1 MTYMIFLKGC
11 ESQLR
16 ILLIDTGPSFPESNN
31 EHRDKPKKE
40 DLLCLYY
47 RMRRSI
53 LTLALVASLAIV
65 STISVNFVSASKD
78 ESNITLTILVN
89 RGKILIDNALDV
101 LRNETNAV
109 IDVKYLEFPYNSTR
123 DEIIRILSN
132 RTPVDIIM
140 VDQIWLGE
148 FAQKGFLTDLTN
160 YTSQRWNRDGNE
172 EWYFGN
178 WEGGKSQGRIYGI
191 WATTDIRGIW
201 YWKDMLEEAGVDP
214 NSLKTWDGYIAA
226 AKKLNSTLNG
236 TGI

>member
-11 ESQLR
+11 ESQSR
-16 ILLIDTGPSFPESNN
+16 IRLFDTGPSFPESNN
-31 EHRDKPKKE
+31 VHRDKPKKE

-65 STISVNFVSASKD
+65 STISGNFVSASKD

-160 YTSQRWNRDGNE
+160 YTGDKALRFKFQRWA
-172 EWYFGN
+172 
-178 WEGGKSQGRIYGI
+178 QGALVR
-191 WATTDIRGIW
+191 
-201 YWKDMLEEAGVDP
+201 L
-214 NSLKTWDGYIAA
+214 
-226 AKKLNSTLNG
+226 
-236 TGI
+236 

>member
-16 ILLIDTGPSFPESNN
+16 IRLIDTGPSFPESNTV
-31 EHRDKPKKE
+31 HRDKPKKE

-109 IDVKYLEFPYNSTR
+109 IDVK
-123 DEIIRILSN
+123 LS
-132 RTPVDIIM
+132 
-140 VDQIWLGE
+140 
-148 FAQKGFLTDLTN
+148 
-160 YTSQRWNRDGNE
+160 
-172 EWYFGN
+172 
-178 WEGGKSQGRIYGI
+178 
-191 WATTDIRGIW
+191 
-201 YWKDMLEEAGVDP
+201 
-214 NSLKTWDGYIAA
+214 
-226 AKKLNSTLNG
+226 
-236 TGI
+236 